1 MWRKVGII
9 RHKNELK
16 EALKTF
22 KSIKKQLEKIKE
34 KNGIS
39 RELLEVNNLAE
50 VALVITQAA
59 LNRPKSLG
67 AHYLT

>member
-1 MWRKVGII
+1 MWEKVGVI

-34 KNGIS
+34 KTGIS
-39 RELLEVNNLAE
+39 LQLIEVLNLAE
-50 VALVITQAA
+50 VALAITQAA
-59 LNRPKSLG
+59 LNRHKSLG
-67 AHYLT
+67 AHYLS